1 MPSSLISRR
10 AFALR
15 VAALPAGLALAT
27 PPAVSAVT
35 MQYMSSASA
44 DGLTHDS
51 EAIHQEVRF
60 SASRERVYRAL
71 TTSRQFD
78 AVTRLSDAIS
88 LVTAPGAKPTSI
100 SPQVGGAFTLFG
112 GYITGRNLELI
123 RDQRLVQAWRVGS
136 WNAGDYSI
144 VRFALVAD
152 RAGTKLVFDHQGF
165 PQGQGTHLAGGWHA
179 HYWEPL
185 KKFLS
190 QR

>member
-1 MPSSLISRR
+1 MPSLLISRR

-15 VAALPAGLALAT
+15 VAALPAGVALAT
-27 PPAVSAVT
+27 PPAASAATIQRVT
-35 MQYMSSASA
+35 SAGA

-51 EAIHQEVRF
+51 EAIHQEIHF

-88 LVTAPGAKPTSI
+88 LVTAPGARPTSI
-100 SPQVGGAFTLFG
+100 SPKVGGAVILFG
-112 GYITGRNLELI
+112 GYITGRNLELT
-123 RDQRLVQAWRVGS
+123 RNERLVQAWRVGS

-144 VRFALVAD
+144 VKFALAAD

-165 PQGQGTHLAGGWHA
+165 PQGQGNHLAGGWHA

-185 KKFLS
+185 KKFLA